1 MIVIDFINENYSW
14 IGILLLLALN
24 IVQSK
29 KIEKLKKDNNLK

>member
-1 MIVIDFINENYSW
+1 MDFIIENYDW

-24 IVQSK
+24 IVQNK

>member
-1 MIVIDFINENYSW
+1 MNFIAENYDW

-29 KIEKLKKDNNLK
+29 KIQKLKKDNNLK